1 MSQIYIFSTGEVDSK
16 KSFWLS
22 SDNTENS
29 LGKAKRSEIRLT
41 WPDVSTKTRKSS
53 LPISQSNSFIKF
65 THSDIGKDAAQN
77 TVPFLDSQEVSAE
90 PAMPLQGVGLYFKG
104 QSGYGGFIAP
114 KIETLDFGIYIRANI
129 QNFKTANDL

>member
-1 MSQIYIFSTGEVDSK
+1 MESK

-29 LGKAKRSEIRLT
+29 IGKAKRSEIRLT
-41 WPDVSTKTRKSS
+41 WPHVPTKTRKPS
-53 LPISQSNSFIKF
+53 LPLSQPNSFIKF

-90 PAMPLQGVGLYFKG
+90 AALQGVGLYFKG
-104 QSGYGGFIAP
+104 QNGYGGFIAP
-114 KIETLDFGIYIRANI
+114 KIETLDLSSYIRANI
-129 QNFKTANDL
+129 QNFKTAIANDL